1 MLLFVTLRMI
11 LVVDKKV
18 AGNSVLSAD
27 SSTFVS
33 SKVIAAVANLP
44 LLVITEVLASLA
56 ALPAVSIAV

>member
-1 MLLFVTLRMI
+1 MI

-56 ALPAVSIAV
+56 ALPAV